1 MPRDRGGIGRTG
13 NKHKKKATHDLKRRP
28 KSSEDDAIQPSA
40 TALDDVTNLAE
51 QLNAGALASV
61 LLRRIQTTASALAHC
76 FASPK
81 FWRGPPA
88 PCSWKALSL
97 GGCRR
102 EQCMR
107 CC

>member
-61 LLRRIQTTASALAHC
+61 LFPFAQDSNHSQCARPLLCLAQILARPTC
-76 FASPK
+76 TMSLE
-81 FWRGPPA
+81 GPE
-88 PCSWKALSL
+88 L
-97 GGCRR
+97 GGVPA
-102 EQCMR
+102 
-107 CC
+107 

>member
-1 MPRDRGGIGRTG
+1 MPRDRAGIGRTG

-76 FASPK
+76 FAWPK

-88 PCSWKALSL
+88 PCPWKALSL
-97 GGCRR
+97 GGRRR